1 MGFPVF
7 LPSFYLLVSSFFYHM
22 SQDQKKSL
30 NLERQVRE
38 KLKNVLDPELGV
50 SIIDLGLVYEIVVTP
65 EGVCKILMTLTTIGC
80 PLFDQIQKD
89 IENNVM
95 QLQEINEVK
104 TELTFDP
111 AWSPEKMSDDAKIRL
126 GFD

>member
-1 MGFPVF
+1 MTEEK
-7 LPSFYLLVSSFFYHM
+7 
-22 SQDQKKSL
+22 Q
-30 NLERQVRE
+30 NLESQVRE

-50 SIIDLGLVYEIVVTP
+50 SIIDLGLVYEITVTP

-95 QLQEINEVK
+95 ELKEINEVK
-104 TELTFDP
+104 TEFTFEP

>member
-1 MGFPVF
+1 MPEE
-7 LPSFYLLVSSFFYHM
+7 
-22 SQDQKKSL
+22 KKG
-30 NLERQVRE
+30 LENQVRE

-50 SIIDLGLVYEIVVTP
+50 SIVDLGLVYEIVVTP
-65 EGVCKILMTLTTIGC
+65 EGVCKITMTLTTIGC

-95 QLQEINEVK
+95 ELKEINEVK
-104 TELTFDP
+104 TELTFEP